1 MRLYTFET
9 RRQQKIGVER
19 DGQVVELPYSTMLD
33 LIRAGNKGLNTA
45 KKALKSTN
53 AAVYPINKVK
63 LLAPIPRPGKILC
76 SGLNYKSHVT
86 EEPGA
91 KFLEDPRFFSK
102 LPSVVIGPNAP
113 IKHPG
118 RKFQV
123 DWEVELAVI
132 FGKTVR
138 RVKPADAMDAVY
150 GYTILHDVSARW
162 IQFKDANETMGKN
175 FDTFSPMGPCIVT
188 KDEIPHPED
197 LHLTLK
203 VNGKTKIDMGNH
215 DWCFPLPRMIAWL
228 TMAMTMEPGDVM
240 TTGCPAGVGYFAQ
253 PQAFLKPGDVCELE
267 ITKIGKLIN
276 PVVKDG

>member
-9 RRQQKIGVER
+9 KRQQKIGVER
-19 DGQVVELPYSTMLD
+19 DGQLVELPFPTMLD
-33 LIRAGNKGLNTA
+33 MIRAGNKGLSTA
-45 KKALKSTN
+45 KKALKGTD
-53 AAVYPINKVK
+53 AATYPLDKVK
-63 LLAPIPRPGKILC
+63 VIAPVPRPGKILC
-76 SGLNYKSHVT
+76 SGLNYNSHVT

-91 KFLEDPRFFSK
+91 KFLEDPRFFAK
-102 LPSVVIGPNAP
+102 LPSVVIGPNEP

-118 RKFQV
+118 LKFQV

-138 RVKPADAMDAVY
+138 RVKEADAMDAVY

-162 IQFKDANETMGKN
+162 IQFKDSNETMGKN

-188 KDEIPHPED
+188 KDEIPNPEV

-215 DWCFPLPRMIAWL
+215 DWCFSMPKMIEWL

-240 TTGCPAGVGYFAQ
+240 TMGCPAGVGFFAQ

-276 PVVKDG
+276 PVVKDW